1 MNNRKSAG
9 QAWTD
14 RFCTI
19 FRNVGLSAVLLSL
32 AMVSSVQAQ
41 ALRVGRAA
49 IDITPPLEMPFQ
61 VPQRPPYPVVPAEGI
76 HDPLHAKAVVFEQGG
91 TRAAIVAC
99 DVTALPTAIVVQT
112 RKLIGEHTAVPPE
125 NVMITATHTHT
136 GPVLGPRFFEHAT
149 PVEMKIALDYL
160 DRLPGMIAES
170 VRVAEADLAPA
181 RLQAAIGNVPDVAFN
196 RRFLMKNGL
205 VSVNP
210 GAKAVAKGLVIR
222 SAGPTD
228 PSLPL
233 VYIDTPGCDPLVTML
248 NFGIHLDTM
257 TGFSYSAD
265 FPYEI
270 AKILAAV
277 KGPRMLTQFTIGAAG
292 DINHYRV
299 IDPRGPHFGHGPQE
313 SARIGALLAG
323 EVVRN
328 YSNLEMVADGPL
340 KVSRE
345 MVQLI
350 ANKVI
355 ADDGEPTEKKGTPA
369 AGSGEPDPAVNPNA
383 FEAEVMTITIGDQLA
398 FVGMPGEI
406 FSELGLAL
414 KARSPFKY
422 TFLNAL
428 ANGGIGYV
436 PSNTALSQGAY
447 GASPTS
453 TRCTPG
459 SGEALVDSAVRQLIT
474 NRAAKY
480 NPNRR

>member
-1 MNNRKSAG
+1 M
-9 QAWTD
+9 TD
-14 RFCTI
+14 GKEIRTPRFGELLAI
-19 FRNVGLSAVLLSL
+19 GRSVGLKAGLVSLGLLSF
-32 AMVSSVQAQ
+32 AQAQ
-41 ALRVGRAA
+41 GLRVGRAS

-76 HDPLHAKAVVFEQGG
+76 HDPLHAKAVVFEEGG
-91 TRAAIVAC
+91 TRAAVVAC
-99 DVTALPTAIVVQT
+99 DVTALPTKIVEQT
-112 RKLIGEHTAVPPE
+112 RRLIGERTAVPPE
-125 NVMITATHTHT
+125 NVMISATHTHS
-136 GPVLGPRFFEHAT
+136 GPVLSPRFFEHAS
-149 PVEMKIALDYL
+149 PAQMKLALDYL
-160 DRLPGMIAES
+160 ERLPEMIAES
-170 VRVAEADLAPA
+170 VRVAETDLAPA
-181 RLQAAIGNVPDVAFN
+181 RLQAAIGEVPDVAFN
-196 RRFLMKNGL
+196 RRYLMKTGL

-210 GAKAVAKGLVIR
+210 GARAIAKGQVIR
-222 SAGPTD
+222 AAGPTD
-228 PSLPL
+228 PRLPL
-233 VYIDTPGCDPLVTML
+233 VYIDTPEGAPLVTMV

-265 FPYEI
+265 FPYEL
-270 AKILAAV
+270 AQILAAV
-277 KGPRMLTQFTIGAAG
+277 KGPGMLTQFTIGAAG

-299 IDPRGPHFGHGPQE
+299 LDPRGPHFGHGPQE

-323 EVVRN
+323 EVVRK
-328 YSNLEMVADGPL
+328 YGEVETVADSPL

-345 MVQLI
+345 RVRLI

-355 ADDGEPTEKKGTPA
+355 AADDEPADGNPPSTESPHDSALGA
-369 AGSGEPDPAVNPNA
+369 NPYA

-406 FSELGLAL
+406 FAELGLAL

-436 PSNTALSQGAY
+436 PSDAALSQGAY

-459 SGEALVDSAVRQLIT
+459 SGEALVDSAVRQLIV

>member
-1 MNNRKSAG
+1 MSQRENTSGSWAG
-9 QAWTD
+9 KFSTV
-14 RFCTI
+14 

-32 AMVSSVQAQ
+32 AMVSSAQAQ

-99 DVTALPTAIVVQT
+99 DVTALPTAIVVQA

-160 DRLPGMIAES
+160 DRLPRMIAES
-170 VRVAEADLAPA
+170 VRVAEANLAPA
-181 RLQAAIGNVPDVAFN
+181 RLQAAIGHVPDVAFN

-210 GAKAVAKGLVIR
+210 GAKAVAKGQVIR
-222 SAGPTD
+222 PAGPTD

-233 VYIDTPGCDPLVTML
+233 VYIDTPDGEPMVTML

-270 AKILAAV
+270 AQILAAV
-277 KGPRMLTQFTIGAAG
+277 KGPGMLTQFTIGAAG

-328 YSNLEMVADGPL
+328 YGNLEMVADGPL

-355 ADDGEPTEKKGTPA
+355 ADDGEPAKEKKTPA
-369 AGSGEPDPAVNPNA
+369 VGSGGPKPAANPHA

-459 SGEALVDSAVRQLIT
+459 SGEALVDSAVRQLII